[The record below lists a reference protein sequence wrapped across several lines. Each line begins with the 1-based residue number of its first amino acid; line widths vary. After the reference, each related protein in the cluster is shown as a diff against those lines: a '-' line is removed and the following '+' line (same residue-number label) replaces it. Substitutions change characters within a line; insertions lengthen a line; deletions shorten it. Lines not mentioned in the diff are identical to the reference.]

1 MTLYT
6 WLLFLSTISVLSAI
20 PGPNMVFVLNMRIN
34 QTLKETLISTAGCL
48 LGVLISITACC
59 ITLLFLSNL
68 QTIFIKLINLF
79 GIVYLFIIG
88 IKHLKYKSKQLSH
101 DNASEYKTHENSFI
115 NGFFIAICNPKT
127 LLFIISFFP
136 QFINSNSPLLPQYS
150 ILIFTFI
157 VCEFSWMLIYIWGGE
172 KIKVLIK
179 KPKFFY
185 LFNKIIGT
193 FFILFS
199 ISLISLSLT

>member
-6 WLLFLSTISVLSAI
+6 WLLFLSTISALSAI
-20 PGPNMVFVLNMRIN
+20 PGPNMVFVLNTRLSQN
-34 QTLKETLISTAGCL
+34 SKETIISVVGCL
-48 LGVLISITACC
+48 FGVLISITACC

-79 GIVYLFIIG
+79 GIIYLFIIG
-88 IKHLKYKSKQLSH
+88 IKHLKYKTKKLENDNVSKH
-101 DNASEYKTHENSFI
+101 KTRGNFFI
-115 NGFFIAICNPKT
+115 NGFFIAISNPKT

-150 ILIFTFI
+150 ILIFTF
-157 VCEFSWMLIYIWGGE
+157 VFCEFSWMLIYIWSGE

-199 ISLISLSLT
+199 ISLISLTLT

>member
-1 MTLYT
+1 
-6 WLLFLSTISVLSAI
+6 
-20 PGPNMVFVLNMRIN
+20 MVFVLNTRIN
-34 QTLKETLISTAGCL
+34 QTLKKTLISTTGCL

-79 GIVYLFIIG
+79 GIIYLFIIG
-88 IKHLKYKSKQLSH
+88 IKHLKYKSKQLNH
-101 DNASEYKTHENSFI
+101 DNASEYKTHGNFFI
-115 NGFFIAICNPKT
+115 KGFFIAICNPKT